1 MSGYTNFAVAGAGAI
16 GSYIVQQLLKD
27 KAAGIIKEVIVLSR
41 QVNYPSNDQTI
52 HDMLSTS
59 LSVIQ
64 VDYSNDASI
73 KHALTGVDVVIST
86 VPTAA
91 FDVQWKVATAAKEV
105 DVKSFV
111 PSQFGGI
118 SEGASEGRTFS
129 QTQLKALGLPYT
141 AFYTGAFAG
150 EIWAPFIKLDLTSG
164 KVSIGGDGNKPFPFT
179 SRTDIARYVSYVLTH
194 LPSEQLKNRS
204 FTMAGD
210 NKTFNEVFKA
220 YEEKT
225 GKKPEV
231 TYIPVSE
238 LDARIAANPHDFP
251 SLLHKLLATIG
262 PFPRTDNHLYPD
274 RNPTPVFDNLPI
286 A

>member
-1 MSGYTNFAVAGAGAI
+1 MSGYTNFAVAGAGNI
-16 GSYIVQQLLKD
+16 GSYIVQQLLRD
-27 KAAGIIKEVIVLSR
+27 KAAGILKEVVVLSR
-41 QVNYPSNDQTI
+41 QGSKNTI
-52 HDMLSTS
+52 QGDAK
-59 LSVIQ
+59 VIE

-91 FDVQWKVATAAKEV
+91 FNVQWKVAAAAKEV
-105 DVKSFV
+105 GVKLFV
-111 PSQFGGI
+111 PSEFGGI
-118 SEGASEGRTFS
+118 SEGASEGI
-129 QTQLKALGLPYT
+129 QVEKANVQAQLKDLGLPYT
-141 AFYTGAFAG
+141 AFYTGAFAD
-150 EIWAPFIKLDLTSG
+150 EIWVPFLDLDLTSG

-179 SRTDIARYVSYVLTH
+179 SRTDIARYVSYVLTR

-210 NKTFNEVFKA
+210 SKSFNEVFKA

-225 GKKPEV
+225 GKKLEV
-231 TYIPVSE
+231 TYIPISE

-251 SLLHKLLATIG
+251 SLLHKLLATNG

-274 RNPTPVFDNLPI
+274 WNPSPVFDNLPI
-286 A
+286 G

>member
-1 MSGYTNFAVAGAGAI
+1 MSGYTNFVVVGAGAI

-41 QVNYPSNDQTI
+41 QGSKNIIQGDAK
-52 HDMLSTS
+52 
-59 LSVIQ
+59 VIE

-86 VPTAA
+86 VPIPA

-105 DVKSFV
+105 DVKLFV
-111 PSQFGGI
+111 PSEFGAI
-118 SEGASEGRTFS
+118 SEGASEGLLVVKANV

-141 AFYTGAFAG
+141 AFYTGAFAD
-150 EIWAPFIKLDLTSG
+150 EIWTPLINLDLTSG

-179 SRTDIARYVSYVLTH
+179 SRTDIARYISYVLTH

-225 GKKPEV
+225 GKKLEV
-231 TYIPVSE
+231 TYIPISE
-238 LDARIAANPHDFP
+238 LDARIAANPHDFL
-251 SLLHKLLATIG
+251 SLLHKLLATNG

-274 RNPTPVFDNLPI
+274 WNPSPVFDNLPI
-286 A
+286 G